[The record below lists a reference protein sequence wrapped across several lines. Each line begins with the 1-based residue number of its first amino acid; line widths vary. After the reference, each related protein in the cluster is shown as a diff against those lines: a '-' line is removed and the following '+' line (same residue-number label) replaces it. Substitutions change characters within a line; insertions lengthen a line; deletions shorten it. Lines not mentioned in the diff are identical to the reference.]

1 MTAPSPGILTRFII
15 NLHYPSEDAYVEALA
30 DVMKTEYRAIVEAG
44 FVLQID
50 APDLASARNNQ
61 HRDLT
66 DDQFRRIAERNIAA
80 INAATEVCPP
90 TGCGCTSAGATT
102 KARTPTICRS

>member
-1 MTAPSPGILTRFII
+1 M
-15 NLHYPSEDAYVEALA
+15 
-30 DVMKTEYRAIVEAG
+30 
-44 FVLQID
+44 LQID

-80 INAATEVCPP
+80 INAATEGLPADRMRLHIC
-90 TGCGCTSAGATT
+90 GATT
-102 KARTPTICRS
+102 KARTPTICPS